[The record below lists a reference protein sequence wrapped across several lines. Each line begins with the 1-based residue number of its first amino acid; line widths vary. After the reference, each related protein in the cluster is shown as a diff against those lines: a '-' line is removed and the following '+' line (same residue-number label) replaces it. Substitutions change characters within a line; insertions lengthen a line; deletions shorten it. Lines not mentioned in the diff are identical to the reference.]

1 MSPLTNILLSSAAL
15 PWWLSVSLKAALVL
29 AAAWLGATILRRSA
43 AAARH
48 QVWTLGVVGALS
60 MPLLCWALPSLL
72 SWSPALI
79 GDQGAVAEAMV
90 FTRGDLERGLP
101 WSTLSRLFGLLWLGG
116 AALAGVR
123 FVRGHRA
130 ARRLRLAPVPVF
142 SRLKEDRVLLDLRTM
157 TRDDFDDTLA
167 AIARVMEDGEN
178 G

>member
-79 GDQGAVAEAMV
+79 GDQGAVAEATEIVHAMPALIAMV
-90 FTRGDLERGLP
+90 ASQSALP
-101 WSTLSRLFGLLWLGG
+101 RNSAYQRSDSSPGG
-116 AALAGVR
+116 K
-123 FVRGHRA
+123 
-130 ARRLRLAPVPVF
+130 P
-142 SRLKEDRVLLDLRTM
+142 
-157 TRDDFDDTLA
+157 
-167 AIARVMEDGEN
+167 I
-178 G
+178 